1 MQPSL
6 SWPILRGDRLKFCV
20 EYKWDHGGDIKMQK
34 KKKKKKTVTILGN
47 DDGLKIYVNPSKIY
61 IDPGI

>member
-1 MQPSL
+1 M
-6 SWPILRGDRLKFCV
+6 KFCV
-20 EYKWDHGGDIKMQK
+20 EYKWDHGGDIKMKKKK